1 VHHQVLEM
9 ARDCLHKSEAK
20 LITSQYFYELSEN
33 LERLL
38 VETKEKSPEA
48 AAELNGVIKKLL
60 LIISRPARLL
70 ECLEFDPQEFYELL
84 EAAEGQAKAMPVIK
98 ADIPQYII
106 HKLGLNRD
114 PIAELQQELRETQ
127 QMCSEQVTVDA
138 DPLQNVSYFTV
149 SVLQSGGAQPVT
161 AQHSARSPGSGCRCR
176 GRRCLLCRAPQAALS
191 QALRSVA
198 GSFPEAT
205 DAPAAETIPAASPET
220 DNSAL

>member
-1 VHHQVLEM
+1 M

-48 AAELNGVIKKLL
+48 AAELSGVIKKLL

-84 EAAEGQAKAMPVIK
+84 EAAEGHAKAMPVIK

-138 DPLQNVSYFTV
+138 DPMQP
-149 SVLQSGGAQPVT
+149 GG
-161 AQHSARSPGSGCRCR
+161 SLLLNSP
-176 GRRCLLCRAPQAALS
+176 
-191 QALRSVA
+191 
-198 GSFPEAT
+198 
-205 DAPAAETIPAASPET
+205 
-220 DNSAL
+220 